1 MEATKKGGR
10 LNAYQQQ
17 KRLNAY
23 CIEYAKGKTQKAIA
37 ETLGITEKTAVRYG
51 RMRLKQLQ
59 PTADLIAL
67 LEAKAKEKATTPK
80 DLVML
85 SKEIDRLREKQ
96 SKIF

>member
-1 MEATKKGGR
+1 METTKKGGR
-10 LNAYQQQ
+10 PTTTERLEKINAFCVYRSQGKNQ
-17 KRLNAY
+17 K
-23 CIEYAKGKTQKAIA
+23 ESA
-37 ETLGITEKTAVRYG
+37 ELVGVNEKTATKYE

-59 PTADLIAL
+59 PTADLIEL

-85 SKEIDRLREKQ
+85 SKEITRLRDKQ